1 MDNDLDLD
9 LDNDLDLDLGK
20 DLDLDLGKEANKIK
34 IICILLNNNCIENI
48 VQKKIIYDFSFIDQ
62 NIIFKF
68 LNKLFANSKK
78 LVNYSINDYNIKYV
92 LNYNLDLDVDN
103 INELEEDVIL
113 DDSSMYLLQ
122 NNDLSVN
129 SMDTIQQNFTNNDT
143 FDITDCLFI
152 FLNKKYNSCY
162 IRNNNKN
169 NIVLKNK
176 LLKNNSK
183 KFTKKVNV
191 K

>member
-1 MDNDLDLD
+1 MDNDLDLA
-9 LDNDLDLDLGK
+9 K
-20 DLDLDLGKEANKIK
+20 DLDLDLDLDFVKAKEANKIK

-48 VQKKIIYDFSFIDQ
+48 VQKKILCDFSFIDQ

-78 LVNYSINDYNIKYV
+78 MADYNINDYNIKYV
-92 LNYNLDLDVDN
+92 LNYNLDLDVDS

-113 DDSSMYLLQ
+113 NDSSIYLLQ
-122 NNDLSVN
+122 NNDLSIN
-129 SMDTIQQNFTNNDT
+129 SMDAIQNNFINHN
-143 FDITDCLFI
+143 FDITDCLLI

-162 IRNNNKN
+162 IRSNNKN
-169 NIVLKNK
+169 NIVLKNR
-176 LLKNNSK
+176 LLKNNNK
-183 KFTKKVNV
+183 KFTKKVSL